1 MAGTRGSRAR
11 WLTALFVGMFA
22 LTFPVGY
29 AGGLGFAALA
39 ALAGLLG
46 APALRQARPPVLVI
60 LPLAALAAWALF
72 SLQWSRAAVDPHS
85 LRGYADLGKLTGVTL
100 VLQLGLYAALVA
112 AAERLSSRGA
122 SLALT
127 VLALALAA
135 LGLAV
140 GLDAAQGGAAYAWIS
155 GRLGQVVRLDIA
167 GRNIANGDFVIALL
181 FWCAAVRLNQLRWQ
195 VLSLVMFACVVGSCL
210 ILHEARAAVAALA
223 LGLGAFLLV
232 RATRAFGVAI
242 LAVATTIYW
251 MTAPLVV
258 LTAVHAG
265 LVMKLHAHVQP
276 SRCPDAG
283 PRKAGHLE
291 FLHRQ
296 DHGEALAWLGA
307 GRQPHL
313 RGRHLASYPRRRPPA
328 MAGVGRGRRG
338 AGGAVLDRRLEPHR
352 GSRAAR
358 SDRRRRR
365 VGHGGGLSD
374 HRRAQFRGLAGV
386 VAGARRDG
394 GRGVRLP
401 GAIAVRRPGRFG

>member
-1 MAGTRGSRAR
+1 
-11 WLTALFVGMFA
+11 MFA

-29 AGGLGFAALA
+29 AGGLGFAVLA

-46 APALRQARPPVLVI
+46 VPALRQARPPVLVI
-60 LPLAALAAWALF
+60 LPLAALTAWALF

-112 AAERLSSRGA
+112 AAQRLSSRGA

-127 VLALALAA
+127 VLASALAA

-140 GLDAAQGGAAYAWIS
+140 ALDATQSGAAYAWIS
-155 GRLGQVVRLDIA
+155 GRLGQVVRPDIA

-223 LGLGAFLLV
+223 LGLGAFILV

-258 LTAVHAG
+258 LTAVHTG
-265 LVMKLHAHVQP
+265 LVMKLHAHVEP
-276 SRCPDAG
+276 SWGQRLDIWSFSTAKIIEKP
-283 PRKAGHLE
+283 
-291 FLHRQ
+291 
-296 DHGEALAWLGA
+296 WLGW
-307 GRQPHL
+307 GL
-313 RGRHLASYPRRRPPA
+313 DASRTFGDA
-328 MAGVGRGRRG
+328 ISLHTHDAALQLWLELG
-338 AGGAVLDRRLEPHR
+338 AVGAVLAALFWIGVWSRVEILARRDRT
-352 GSRAAR
+352 AAAAA
-358 SDRRRRR
+358 SATA
-365 VGHGGGLSD
+365 VAYLTIGGLSFGVWQ
-374 HRRAQFRGLAGV
+374 AWWLGLGAMAAAACVCLARSPSHVQAGSDEDLV
-386 VAGARRDG
+386 PLQYPPIDA
-394 GRGVRLP
+394 
-401 GAIAVRRPGRFG
+401 